1 LNLAKPRLKKQMIFR
16 KHISAHIKATFNA
29 FTNVLIGIL
38 LTCFISIT
46 TQATTP
52 TPRLKPI
59 VPHTSTLLS
68 KHDANNFRRA
78 MRAADQKKWLDVEHY
93 LKRAKDPTARKIL
106 EWRLA
111 ADDPYVSF
119 DVLSRVVQTQPGWPR
134 MTRIRSKAETRMFE
148 KPLSA
153 NDTIAWFAGTDPVS
167 GEGRAVLAG
176 AYYQLGDIASADRW
190 LRSAW
195 RDAKLTRDR
204 QRTLYKRYKDR
215 LTPADH
221 AARADHLIWLGRRY
235 YSSAGGLLSMMNASD
250 RALMDARMRVGA
262 NRRGMNN
269 AIKNLPNSVRN
280 DTGLWFERAYWRRKR
295 IGNASALEAL
305 LKIDVPART
314 EHGRQRVWLEK
325 KRIAYWAISE
335 KRYQDAYALTLNHG
349 MTSGAHFA
357 EAEFLAGW
365 LALTKL
371 NNSKQALTHF
381 TTLKNGVSLPVSL
394 GRANYWMGRA
404 AELSGDPNANI
415 YYAEASRYPNVYYSQ
430 LAAERLNNGAS
441 FVNLP
446 QENQSY
452 TLSSTFEANELV
464 RALRMIGEI
473 QSERTFNQFSYH
485 LDDIFNSPEELS
497 QLSRLAKDYDFM
509 KPSVRAAKQAAR
521 LNTMLTESGYPKPD
535 VITELSVNY
544 DIPFVLAIAR
554 QESEFNAKARSPAR
568 AYGMMQMINSTAR
581 TTARRA
587 RMPYQRTWLTGD
599 PEYATKLGAQ
609 HINDLLIQFDGSYIM
624 VAAAYNAGGHRV
636 RQWNKTYGD
645 PRTGQISPIDW
656 IESIP
661 FSETRNY
668 VQRVMENQQVYRARL
683 NNNQAEL
690 KLSHNMQYGAFR

>member
-1 LNLAKPRLKKQMIFR
+1 MIFR
-16 KHISAHIKATFNA
+16 KDMTANIGAIINTF
-29 FTNVLIGIL
+29 VGIL
-38 LTCFISIT
+38 LICMISIPA
-46 TQATTP
+46 QAAP
-52 TPRLKPI
+52 PSPRLKPA

-68 KHDANNFRRA
+68 KHDANNFRQG
-78 MRAADQKKWLDVEHY
+78 MRAADQKKWPEVVRF
-93 LKRAKDPTARKIL
+93 LKRIDDPTARKVL

-119 DVLSRVVQTQPGWPR
+119 NTLSRVVQTQPDWPR
-134 MTRIRSKAETRMFE
+134 MTRIRSKAETRMYE
-148 KPLSA
+148 RPLSSS
-153 NDTIAWFAGTDPVS
+153 DTIAWFGAIAPVS
-167 GEGRAVLAG
+167 GEGRVVMAH
-176 AYYQLGDIASADRW
+176 AYYQQGDTTTADRW

-195 RDAKLTRDR
+195 RASKLTRSR
-204 QRTLYKRYKDR
+204 QKSLYKRYKGR
-215 LTPADH
+215 LTPEDH
-221 AARADHLIWLGRRY
+221 AARADHLIWLGRKY
-235 YSSAGGLLSMMNASD
+235 YGSAGGLLSMMNYPD

-269 AIKNLPNSVRN
+269 AIKNLPDSVRN

-295 IGNASALEAL
+295 LGEESAIEAL
-305 LKIDVPART
+305 LKINIPASTARGK
-314 EHGRQRVWLEK
+314 ERVWLEK
-325 KRIAYWAISE
+325 KRIAYWAISK

-349 MTSGAHFA
+349 IKSGKYFA

-371 NNSKQALTHF
+371 NNSRQALIHF

-404 AELSGDPNANI
+404 AELSGDPNANA
-415 YYAEASRYPNVYYSQ
+415 YYAESAHYPNVYYSQ
-430 LAAERLNNGAS
+430 LAAERLNNGLA
-441 FVNLP
+441 FVSLP
-446 QENQSY
+446 QENQGFA
-452 TLSSTFEANELV
+452 LSSAFESNELI

-473 QSERTFNQFSYH
+473 QSERTFNQFSFH
-485 LDDIFNSPEELS
+485 LDDILNSPEELS
-497 QLSRLAKDYDFM
+497 QLSRLARDYDFM
-509 KPSVRAAKQAAR
+509 KPSVRAAKQAGR
-521 LNTMLTESGYPKPD
+521 LDTMLTESSYPKPD
-535 VITELSVNY
+535 VITNLSINY

-554 QESEFNAKARSPAR
+554 QESEFNTKARSSAR
-568 AYGMMQMINSTAR
+568 AYGMMQMIHSTAR

-609 HINDLLIQFDGSYIM
+609 HINDLLLQFDGSYIM
-624 VAAAYNAGGHRV
+624 AAAAYNAGGHRV

-668 VQRVMENQQVYRARL
+668 IQRVMENQQVYRARL
-683 NNNQAEL
+683 NNNQAQL
-690 KLSHNMQYGAFR
+690 KLTHSMRYGAFR

>member
-1 LNLAKPRLKKQMIFR
+1 MITR
-16 KHISAHIKATFNA
+16 RYIYASIEAIIKALA
-29 FTNVLIGIL
+29 SIL
-38 LTCFISIT
+38 LICILST
-46 TQATTP
+46 TAQAATP
-52 TPRLKPI
+52 EPRLKPV

-68 KHDANNFRRA
+68 KHDANHFRQA
-78 MRAADQKKWLDVEHY
+78 MRAADQKKWPDVEQY
-93 LKRAKDPTARKIL
+93 LKRINDPIAHKIL

-119 DVLSRVVQTQPGWPR
+119 EVLSRVVQTQSDWPR

-148 KPLSA
+148 RPLSPD
-153 NDTIAWFAGTDPVS
+153 DTISWFGGTEPVS
-167 GEGRAVLAG
+167 GEGRIAMAR
-176 AYYQLGDIASADRW
+176 AYYQLGQDSTADRW
-190 LRSAW
+190 LKSAW
-195 RDAKLTRDR
+195 RDSKLTRDR
-204 QRTLYKRYKDR
+204 QRTLYKRYKGR
-215 LTPADH
+215 LTPEDH

-235 YSSAGGLLSMMNASD
+235 YGSAGGLLSMMNYSD
-250 RALMDARMRVGA
+250 KALMDARMRVGA
-262 NRRGMNN
+262 NRKGMNN
-269 AIKNLPNSVRN
+269 AIRNLPSSVKN

-295 IGNASALEAL
+295 LGNESAIEAL
-305 LKIDVPART
+305 LKIDTPART
-314 EHGRQRVWLEK
+314 EQGRRRVWLEK
-325 KRIAYWAISE
+325 KRIAYWAIAK
-335 KRYQDAYALTLNHG
+335 KRYQEAYALTLNHG
-349 MTSGAHFA
+349 IKSGEHFA

-371 NNSKQALTHF
+371 NNSNQALRHF
-381 TTLKNGVSLPVSL
+381 TTLKNGVSLPVSA

-404 AELSGDPNANI
+404 AELSGDPNATI
-415 YYAEASRYPNVYYSQ
+415 YYAEAARFPNVYYSQ
-430 LAAERLNNGAS
+430 LAAERLNNGLAYVS
-441 FVNLP
+441 LP
-446 QENQSY
+446 QENQGFA
-452 TLSSTFEANELV
+452 LAGTFEANELV

-485 LDDIFNSPEELS
+485 LDDVFNSPDELS

-521 LNTMLTESGYPKPD
+521 MNTMLTESGYPKPE
-535 VITELSVNY
+535 VITGLSVNY

-554 QESEFNAKARSPAR
+554 QESEFNTKARSAAR

-581 TTARRA
+581 VTAKRA

-624 VAAAYNAGGHRV
+624 AAAAYNAGGHRV

-668 VQRVMENQQVYRARL
+668 IQRVMENQQVYRARL

-690 KLSHNMQYGAFR
+690 KLSHSMQYGAFR

>member
-1 LNLAKPRLKKQMIFR
+1 MIIR
-16 KHISAHIKATFNA
+16 RNMSDIIKAIVNA
-29 FTNVLIGIL
+29 FTKVLAGVL
-38 LTCFISIT
+38 FFCFISGT
-46 TQATTP
+46 AQANAP
-52 TPRLKPI
+52 TPRLKPA
-59 VPHTSTLLS
+59 VPHTSILLS

-78 MRAADQKKWLDVEHY
+78 MRAADQERWPDVERY
-93 LKRAKDPTARKIL
+93 LKKDNDLTVRKIL

-119 DVLSRVVQTQPGWPR
+119 EVLSRVVQTQPDWPR
-134 MTRIRSKAETRMFE
+134 MTRIRAKAETRMFE

-153 NDTIAWFAGTDPVS
+153 SDTISWFGDTDPVS
-167 GEGRAVLAG
+167 GEGRAVLAR
-176 AYYQLGDIASADRW
+176 AYYQQGDTATADRW
-190 LRSAW
+190 LKSAW
-195 RDAKLTRDR
+195 RDAKLTRDH

-215 LTPADH
+215 LTPEDH

-235 YSSAGGLLSMMNASD
+235 YGSADGLLSMMNPSD
-250 RALMDARMRVGA
+250 RALMDARMKVGA

-269 AIKNLPNSVRN
+269 AIKNLPSSVRN
-280 DTGLWFERAYWRRKR
+280 DTGLWFERAHWRRKR
-295 IGNASALEAL
+295 LNNESALEAL

-314 EHGRQRVWLEK
+314 EHGRKRVWLEK

-335 KRYQDAYALTLNHG
+335 KRYPDAYALTLHHG
-349 MTSGAHFA
+349 LTSGANFA

-371 NNSKQALTHF
+371 NDSKQALIHF

-404 AELSGDPNANI
+404 AEQADDPNANI
-415 YYAEASRYPNVYYSQ
+415 YYTEAARYPNVYYSQ
-430 LAAERLNNGAS
+430 LAAEHLNNGLA
-441 FVNLP
+441 FVSLP
-446 QENQSY
+446 QEKQDNE
-452 TLSSTFEANELV
+452 LSSAFEANELV
-464 RALRMIGEI
+464 RALHMIGEI

-497 QLSRLAKDYDFM
+497 QLARLAKDYDFM

-521 LNTMLTESGYPKPD
+521 LDTMLTESGYPKPE
-535 VITELSVNY
+535 VITGLSVNY

-581 TTARRA
+581 TTAKRA
-587 RMPYQRTWLTGD
+587 RMPYRRTWLTGD

-624 VAAAYNAGGHRV
+624 AAAAYNAGGRRV
-636 RQWNKTYGD
+636 RQWNETYGD

-668 VQRVMENQQVYRARL
+668 IQRVMENQQVYRARL

-690 KLSHNMQYGAFR
+690 KLSHNMKYGAFR